1 MCADQSHVDG
11 VPERLSVCPFG
22 TSNIRLDTMPNGT
35 KGTGRSGDERAS
47 AQAYLEQEDSALLK
61 QCDLHTYR
69 SHGPGGQKRNKTS
82 SGVRLRHCPT
92 GLTVTAVEDRSQHVN
107 KARAIR
113 RLRKAIALHVRTSID
128 MEHFQLS
135 ARLAACI
142 SVDGRIAIGR
152 RDVLYSLVIR
162 EILDIVA
169 ACGVHIRETA
179 SCIGVST
186 GRLIKL
192 LRRDPKLWERVNQMR
207 ISAGLKQL
215 R

>member
-1 MCADQSHVDG
+1 MDG
-11 VPERLSVCPFG
+11 FYERLSVCLFG
-22 TSNIRLDTMPNGT
+22 TSNIRFNTMPSGI
-35 KGTGRSGDERAS
+35 KGTDRSGDGPAS
-47 AQAYLEQEDSALLK
+47 AQAYLEQEDSDLLK

-82 SGVRLRHCPT
+82 SGVRLRHRPT

-113 RLRKAIALHVRTSID
+113 RLRKVIALHVRTSVD
-128 MEHFQLS
+128 MEHFEPSPTLS
-135 ARLAACI
+135 ACI
-142 SVDGRIAIGR
+142 SADGRIAIGR
-152 RDVLYSLVIR
+152 RDVLYTLVIR
-162 EILDIVA
+162 EILDIMV
-169 ACGVHIRETA
+169 ACGMHVRETA
-179 SCIGVST
+179 NCIGVST

-207 ISAGLKQL
+207 VSAGLKQL